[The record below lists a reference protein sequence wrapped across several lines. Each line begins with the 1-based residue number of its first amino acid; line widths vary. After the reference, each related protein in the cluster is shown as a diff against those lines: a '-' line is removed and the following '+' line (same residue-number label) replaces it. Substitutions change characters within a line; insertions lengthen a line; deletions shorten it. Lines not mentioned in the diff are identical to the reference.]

1 MKKLM
6 LAVALMVIAVSAK
19 AQYSAGD
26 ITVQPKVGL
35 NFATMSS
42 GYLDY
47 KTGFVCGVEG
57 EYHASSL
64 IGISAGFLY
73 SDQGAKGDD
82 YVNYGTWNVQYINV
96 PILANFYLFKGFAVK
111 AGIQPGFKTGSNHK
125 FEGEKIDYSSYTKS
139 FDFSI
144 PVGVSYEFKN
154 ICLDVRGVLGCTDVY
169 KTDDVNNTLVQVTLG
184 YKFKL

>member
-1 MKKLM
+1 M
-6 LAVALMVIAVSAK
+6 
-19 AQYSAGD
+19 
-26 ITVQPKVGL
+26 
-35 NFATMSS
+35 
-42 GYLDY
+42 
-47 KTGFVCGVEG
+47 
-57 EYHASSL
+57 
-64 IGISAGFLY
+64 
-73 SDQGAKGDD
+73 
-82 YVNYGTWNVQYINV
+82 
-96 PILANFYLFKGFAVK
+96 K